1 MSGFKEKSMTAN
13 QFDDAFDQGKYEAE
27 YSQYLADHNDCNA
40 KRLAHMAE
48 NFESY
53 EDFRD
58 HMIGVV

>member
-1 MSGFKEKSMTAN
+1 MTTS
-13 QFDDAFDQGKYEAE
+13 QFDDAFDQGEYEAE

-40 KRLAHMAE
+40 KRLEHMAE

-58 HMIGVV
+58 HMMGVA